1 MMRNSRLYPYLLC
14 APAMI
19 ALFVFVVYPIGY
31 LVYLSFTNWNIISPV
46 KKFIGLSNYD
56 TLFGREEFYTVA
68 WNTFIF
74 TFFVVIITLA
84 LSLALAI
91 WFNKNTKF
99 NMFGQ
104 AAIFTPHIISLVSI
118 SMVWMWIMDP
128 DIGLL
133 NYLLGWVGIPPLKWL
148 QSSSTSMLSIIIVS
162 VWKGLGYYTLVIL
175 AALQSIP
182 TSIYEACELDNA
194 SKTKVFFKITLPMI
208 SPQLFFLLIV
218 MTIASFKVFDTI
230 KIMTGGGPNNSTNM
244 LVYYIYEYA
253 FVNMKIG
260 YASAVG
266 VVLLGFVS
274 IVTIL
279 YFRLLSKRVHYQ

>member
-1 MMRNSRLYPYLLC
+1 MRNSRLYPYLLC

-19 ALFVFVVYPIGY
+19 TLFVFVVYPIGY
-31 LVYLSFTNWNIISPV
+31 LIYLSFTNWNIINPV
-46 KKFIGLSNYD
+46 KKFIGLSNYE
-56 TLFGREEFYTVA
+56 TLFGRAEFYTVA

-133 NYLLGWVGIPPLKWL
+133 NYLLGLVGIPPLRWL
-148 QSSSTSMLSIIIVS
+148 QSSSTSMLSIILVS

-208 SPQLFFLLIV
+208 SPQVFFLLIV

>member
-1 MMRNSRLYPYLLC
+1 MRNSRLYPYLLC

-31 LVYLSFTNWNIISPV
+31 LIYLSFTNWNIINPV
-46 KKFIGLSNYD
+46 KKFIGLSNYE
-56 TLFGREEFYTVA
+56 TLFGRAEFYTVA

-84 LSLALAI
+84 LSLVLAI

-133 NYLLGWVGIPPLKWL
+133 NYLLGLVGIPPLRWL
-148 QSSSTSMLSIIIVS
+148 QSSSTSMLSIILVS

>member
-1 MMRNSRLYPYLLC
+1 MRNSRLYPYLLC

-31 LVYLSFTNWNIISPV
+31 LIYLSFTNWNIINPV
-46 KKFIGLSNYD
+46 KKFIGLSNYE
-56 TLFGREEFYTVA
+56 TLFGRAEFYTVA

-84 LSLALAI
+84 LSLVLAI

-133 NYLLGWVGIPPLKWL
+133 NYLLGLVGIPPLRWL